1 MNILYIS
8 QFFTNRSGGGEAVIY
23 NLAMAMHKRGHK
35 VNVIC
40 QRLKDHKSE
49 DTGLKGLSIDR
60 IEPQVEYAGETSRSI
75 SNNMLFILNT
85 TIRGMKVIKKNRV
98 ELIHANFYGP
108 AIAGSIL
115 SRFYNIP
122 LVKTVHHIYIP
133 EYWKQYREKNRAP
146 YYSSVAGRLFQKL
159 YLMTPVDRIHSVSA
173 ATSTDLHQY
182 GIKWPMQIIPNGI
195 DISEYDNYF
204 ENEYAQYIL
213 FIGRLVFH
221 KNLEVVIA
229 SFVEVQARFP
239 SSKLIIVGTG
249 PMEAEL
255 RAMVA
260 RLGLK
265 DNIQFAGGIDHK
277 EKLELLSKCTAVVL
291 PSLVEGFGLVLLEAF
306 AMRKPVL
313 VSNIG
318 ALPEMVNEGFDGYI
332 LPPYDS
338 HEWSRKILLLLSDQ
352 RMCKSMGERG
362 RQKVEKKYNL
372 NHISDLM
379 ESLYLEVK
387 AKR

>member
-23 NLAMAMHKRGHK
+23 NLAMAMHKRGHQ

-221 KNLEVVIA
+221 KNLEVVID

-338 HEWSRKILLLLSDQ
+338 HEWSEKILLLLSDQ
-352 RMCKSMGERG
+352 LMCKSMGERG
-362 RQKVEKKYNL
+362 RQKVEKKYNI
-372 NHISDLM
+372 NYISGLM

-387 AKR
+387 SN